1 MKVRRSSQTET
12 FSLIS
17 KRSSSRSTNGIFL
30 KRSRSGISRQGVS
43 DLVRRT
49 EEQLYAYERK
59 LHMAEKF
66 RAEQRIARELLR
78 LSEAESGEALLPE
91 IRKLANELM
100 QLTAR

>member
-1 MKVRRSSQTET
+1 
-12 FSLIS
+12 
-17 KRSSSRSTNGIFL
+17 
-30 KRSRSGISRQGVS
+30 
-43 DLVRRT
+43 
-49 EEQLYAYERK
+49 
-59 LHMAEKF
+59 MAEKF

>member
-1 MKVRRSSQTET
+1 MAREA
-12 FSLIS
+12 
-17 KRSSSRSTNGIFL
+17 
-30 KRSRSGISRQGVS
+30 GISRQGVS

-78 LSEAESGEALLPE
+78 LSEAENDETLLPE